1 MTDTLTAEHLDLR
14 QIAELTGVK
23 YATIKAYHVRRE
35 CGLPEPAGRLENTP
49 QVGRSAPYWRRSDIE
64 AWMAA
69 RRGPGH
75 YDRTGIAR
83 GTYQASWPPEACPAC
98 GRTVA
103 VNLSGLLRA
112 HVGLGARCAGSNI
125 PREADR
131 EAS

>member
-1 MTDTLTAEHLDLR
+1 MTNTLTAEYLDLR

-49 QVGRSAPYWRRSDIE
+49 QVGRSAPYWHRSDIE

-75 YDRTGIAR
+75 YERTGIAR
-83 GTYQASWPPEACPAC
+83 GTYQASWPPEACPEC
-98 GRTVA
+98 GKTVR
-103 VNLSGLLRA
+103 VNLDGTLRS
-112 HVGLGARCAGSNI
+112 HGPFYPRCPGSRVK
-125 PREADR
+125 REAER
-131 EAS
+131 ATS